1 MYVDSSQMPSDARI
15 WIYQSNRAL
24 SEQEISAI
32 TERAKQ
38 FLETW
43 TAHDNALRASF
54 EIRHHHFLIIMIDKN
69 YTQAS
74 GCSIDKS
81 VHFIQ
86 SLEKEFNI
94 TLMDRMLFAY
104 KNNGRVEVVSKKEFS
119 SLLSQGVVNDETTV
133 FNNLVQ
139 LKEELNKNWEIAL
152 KESWHK
158 SVISH

>member
-1 MYVDSSQMPSDARI
+1 MYVDADLMPADSRI

-32 TERAKQ
+32 EGSTKQ

-54 EIRHHHFLIIMIDKN
+54 EILHHHFLIIMIDKN
-69 YTQAS
+69 YTAAS

-81 VHFIQ
+81 VHFVQ
-86 SLEKEFNI
+86 SLEKEYQI

-104 KNNGRVEVVSKKEFS
+104 MNDDKVDVVSKKEFS
-119 SLLSQGVVNDETTV
+119 NLLSNGTVNDDTIV
-133 FNNLVQ
+133 FNNLVET
-139 LKEELNKNWEIAL
+139 KGELYKNWQVPL
-152 KESWHK
+152 KQSWHRA
-158 SVISH
+158 VIG